1 MKMPP
6 RKIGNGKKEL
16 NKDDPMYKEKRNKN
30 NDAVKKSRMK
40 TKTKSEETM
49 GKVANLKQENE
60 VLEERI
66 QLLSKELTFL
76 KDIFLAHAGRTHG
89 MDASSHLGLLQDLL
103 RDNEAVMDV

>member
-1 MKMPP
+1 MVD
-6 RKIGNGKKEL
+6 IAHIS
-16 NKDDPMYKEKRNKN
+16 
-30 NDAVKKSRMK
+30 NDRCLVK
-40 TKTKSEETM
+40 
-49 GKVANLKQENE
+49 ENE

-103 RDNEAVMDV
+103 RDNEVGMMHAFLDGDPKGVL